1 MNYTRRSFSAL
12 VKDNKNQYS
21 LIFQNKFL
29 FMVNMT
35 SYNKYMNRTEKKLM
49 EKVNEIL
56 KSMPYC
62 IENNSLTSQD
72 TICQILDLEAIIQDL
87 FQRVSDTNDL
97 KFYDIL
103 SEGYEELFY
112 ELKHFYELVHNLSL
126 NLQLLY
132 NHIFVEI
139 KDMYFNFR
147 SEIEKSIINDSVLY
161 RKCLSHYLSLNFNFY
176 DVSYNNVC
184 KIIIETLSLKND
196 IEKYNKIISY
206 YDKRLEKTQEIWK
219 SVEMEFFGIA
229 YSPEIVKKTV
239 WSEQEFNNYKN
250 MLIC

>member
-12 VKDNKNQYS
+12 LKENKNQYS

-35 SYNKYMNRTEKKLM
+35 SYNKYMNYTEKKLM
-49 EKVNEIL
+49 NKANEIL
-56 KSMPYC
+56 KSIPYS
-62 IENNSLTSQD
+62 IENNSLNSED
-72 TICQILDLEAIIQDL
+72 VICQILDLEAIIQDL

-97 KFYDIL
+97 KFDDIL
-103 SEGYEELFY
+103 SEQYEELFY

-132 NHIFVEI
+132 NHIFVHI
-139 KDMYFNFR
+139 KNMYFDLR
-147 SEIEKSIINDSVLY
+147 SEIEKNTINDFIFY
-161 RKCLSHYLSLNFNFY
+161 KKCMSYYISLNFNFC

-184 KIIIETLSLKND
+184 KIITETLYLKNE

-206 YDKRLEKTQEIWK
+206 YDQRLEKTQEMWK

-229 YSPEIVKKTV
+229 YSPDIVKKTV
-239 WSEQEFNNYKN
+239 WSEQEFNEYKN